1 MDVPISSTPPW
12 KPVAD
17 SGPGVSGVQ
26 GLPLRP
32 HPSPSRRQSLTTPQ
46 DGEAGSFCCWTKIPC
61 DSRPHPTKP
70 SAAGRNR
77 VLHVWSNN
85 NHIGEALSAQSHHAD
100 HLRRQVQAVRG
111 PWPEVSAR
119 LCPSSWAARSL
130 AIPSSLCCPTAVDHA
145 NLRRRRFTKAEF
157 EDLCFDYGIELV
169 EDTEDDERPIVNGVQ
184 EPPQLKIEIPANRYD
199 MLCFEGIAL
208 NLNIF
213 RGRIAPPNFRV
224 VEPKNEQQQVIKVLP
239 DTTKVR
245 PYVAGA
251 VLRNIKF
258 TQDRYDS
265 FIALQ
270 DKLHQNLARNRT
282 LVSMGTHDLDTV
294 QGPFT
299 YEALPPKDIE
309 FTPLNQT
316 KKMNAE
322 ELMTFY
328 ENDKHLGRFL
338 HIIRDAPVYPVIYD
352 ANRVVCSLPPI
363 INGEH
368 SKITLNTTNVFIEI
382 TATDL
387 TKLQIVTDMLV
398 TMFSMYCAEPFTV
411 EPVKIVSEHN
421 DLTRV
426 TPTLKPRVTH
436 AEVDYL
442 NSCTGL
448 NETPESLCK
457 LLTKMAYSSRPSDRD
472 ANLLEIAIPPTRA
485 DILHQ
490 CDIMEDLAVCYGFNK
505 LPRTAPTRS
514 ATVGAPL
521 MVNKLSDIVRVE
533 AAMAG
538 WSEVMP
544 LILCSHDENFA
555 WLNRKD
561 DGNTVVRLAN
571 PKTLEYQVVRT
582 SLLPGLLKTIRENKG
597 HSVPIKIFEVADVA
611 FKDESEERKARNER
625 HFAAAWC
632 GKSSGFEVVH
642 GLLDRVLLMLR
653 TAFLTHEEGL
663 TCGKSVDFEVKQNPS
678 KPDGYWIEELNEDT
692 FFPGHAAGVYLRLGG
707 KEARIGEFG
716 ILHPTVLEKFDL
728 R

>member
-1 MDVPISSTPPW
+1 MPTISVD
-12 KPVAD
+12 KYK
-17 SGPGVSGVQ
+17 
-26 GLPLRP
+26 L
-32 HPSPSRRQSLTTPQ
+32 
-46 DGEAGSFCCWTKIPC
+46 F
-61 DSRPHPTKP
+61 
-70 SAAGRNR
+70 
-77 VLHVWSNN
+77 
-85 NHIGEALSAQSHHAD
+85 EALGRKYS
-100 HLRRQVQAVRG
+100 R
-111 PWPEVSAR
+111 E
-119 LCPSSWAARSL
+119 
-130 AIPSSLCCPTAVDHA
+130 
-145 NLRRRRFTKAEF
+145 EF
-157 EDLCFDYGIELV
+157 EDLCFDYGIELD
-169 EDTEDDERPIVNGVQ
+169 EDTEDDERPIVDGKQ

-213 RGRIAPPNFRV
+213 LGRTQPPNFRLN
-224 VEPKNEQQQVIKVLP
+224 EPKDADQQVITVHP
-239 DTTKVR
+239 DTLKVR

-294 QGPFT
+294 KGPFT
-299 YEALPPKDIE
+299 YEALPPKDIK
-309 FTPLNQT
+309 FKPLNQT
-316 KKMNAE
+316 KEMNAE

-352 ANRVVCSLPPI
+352 ANRTVCSLPPI

-368 SKITLNTTNVFIEI
+368 SKITIDTTNVFIEI
-382 TATDL
+382 TATDM
-387 TKLQIVTDMLV
+387 TKLGIVTNMLV

-411 EPVKIVSEHN
+411 EPVKIVSDHN
-421 DLTRV
+421 NLTRV
-426 TPTLKPRVTH
+426 TPSLQPRETT

-448 NETPESLCK
+448 DKTPQELCD
-457 LLTKMAYSSRPSDRD
+457 LLTKMAYVSKPSSKD
-472 ANLLEIAIPPTRA
+472 ANLLEVAIPPTRA

-490 CDIMEDLAVCYGFNK
+490 CDIMEDLAVCYGYNN
-505 LPRTAPTRS
+505 LPRTKPNRS
-514 ATVGAPL
+514 ATVGGPL
-521 MVNKLSDIVRVE
+521 PINKLGDLVRSE

-571 PKTLEYQVVRT
+571 PKTLEYQVARS
-582 SLLPGLLKTIRENKG
+582 SLLPGLLKTIKENKG
-597 HSVPIKIFEVADVA
+597 HSVPMHIFEVADVV
-611 FKDESEERKARNER
+611 FKDEREERKARNER

-632 GKSSGFEVVH
+632 GKNSGFEAVH

-653 TAFLTHEEGL
+653 TSFLTEG
-663 TCGKSVDFEVKQNPS
+663 TDTPGT
-678 KPDGYWIEELNEDT
+678 PDGYWIEELNEET
-692 FFPGHAAGVYLRLGG
+692 FFPGHAAAVHLRIGG
-707 KEARIGEFG
+707 KAARIGEFG

-728 R
+728 RYAVSTLEINLEAFL

>member
-1 MDVPISSTPPW
+1 MPTISVD
-12 KPVAD
+12 KYKLFD
-17 SGPGVSGVQ
+17 
-26 GLPLRP
+26 
-32 HPSPSRRQSLTTPQ
+32 
-46 DGEAGSFCCWTKIPC
+46 
-61 DSRPHPTKP
+61 
-70 SAAGRNR
+70 
-77 VLHVWSNN
+77 
-85 NHIGEALSAQSHHAD
+85 ALGQK
-100 HLRRQVQAVRG
+100 
-111 PWPEVSAR
+111 
-119 LCPSSWAARSL
+119 
-130 AIPSSLCCPTAVDHA
+130 
-145 NLRRRRFTKAEF
+145 FTKAEF
-157 EDLCFDYGIELV
+157 EDLCFDYGIELD
-169 EDTEDDERPIVNGVQ
+169 EDTEEEERPVVDGVQ

-213 RGRIAPPNFRV
+213 RGRVVPPNFRV
-224 VEPKNEQQQVIKVLP
+224 VEPQDEQQQTITVLP
-239 DTTKVR
+239 ATTEVR
-245 PYVAGA
+245 PFVAGA

-258 TQDRYDS
+258 TPDRYDS

-282 LVSMGTHDLDTV
+282 LVSMGTHDLDTIK
-294 QGPFT
+294 GPFT
-299 YEALPPKDIE
+299 YEALRPKDIK
-309 FTPLNQT
+309 FKPLNQT
-316 KKMNAE
+316 KEMDGE

-328 ENDKHLGRFL
+328 DKDKHLGRFL

-387 TKLQIVTDMLV
+387 TKLQIVTDILV
-398 TMFSMYCAEPFTV
+398 TMFSAYCAEPFTV

-421 DLTRV
+421 NLTRV
-426 TPTLKPRVTH
+426 TPALKPRVVH
-436 AEVDYL
+436 VEVNYL

-448 NETPESLCK
+448 KETPESLCK
-457 LLTKMAYSSRPSDRD
+457 LLTKMAYVSQPSDRD
-472 ANLLEIAIPPTRA
+472 SNLLEVTIPLTRA

-505 LPRTAPTRS
+505 LPRTAPTRG

-521 MVNKLSDIVRVE
+521 MINKLSDIVRVE

-555 WLNRKD
+555 WLNRED
-561 DGNTVVRLAN
+561 DGKTAIRLAN

-597 HSVPIKIFEVADVA
+597 HSMPIKIFEVADVA

-625 HFAAAWC
+625 HFAAAWG

-642 GLLDRVLLMLR
+642 GLLDRILLMLR
-653 TAFLTHEEGL
+653 TAFVTHEEGL
-663 TCGKSVDFEVKQNPS
+663 TMNKDIDIEAKKNSA
-678 KPDGYWIEELNEDT
+678 KPDGYWIEELDEAT
-692 FFPGHAAGVYLRLGG
+692 FFAGHAAAVFLRLGG
-707 KEARIGEFG
+707 KERRIGEFG
-716 ILHPTVLEKFDL
+716 ILHPAVLEKFDL
-728 R
+728 RFVFPPLFKLGMAA

>member
-1 MDVPISSTPPW
+1 MPTISVD
-12 KPVAD
+12 KYK
-17 SGPGVSGVQ
+17 
-26 GLPLRP
+26 L
-32 HPSPSRRQSLTTPQ
+32 
-46 DGEAGSFCCWTKIPC
+46 F
-61 DSRPHPTKP
+61 
-70 SAAGRNR
+70 
-77 VLHVWSNN
+77 
-85 NHIGEALSAQSHHAD
+85 EALG
-100 HLRRQVQAVRG
+100 RKYTR
-111 PWPEVSAR
+111 E
-119 LCPSSWAARSL
+119 
-130 AIPSSLCCPTAVDHA
+130 
-145 NLRRRRFTKAEF
+145 EF
-157 EDLCFDYGIELV
+157 EDLCFDYGIELD
-169 EDTEDDERPIVNGVQ
+169 EDTEDDERPIVEGKQ

-213 RGRIAPPNFRV
+213 LGRTQPPNFRI
-224 VEPKNEQQQVIKVLP
+224 VEPKDAEQQVITVLP
-239 DTTKVR
+239 ETLKVR

-294 QGPFT
+294 KGPFT
-299 YEALPPKDIE
+299 YEALPPKDIK
-309 FTPLNQT
+309 FKPLNQT
-316 KKMNAE
+316 QEMNAE

-328 ENDKHLGRFL
+328 ETDKHLGRFL

-368 SKITLNTTNVFIEI
+368 SKITLNTTTVFIEI

-387 TKLQIVTDMLV
+387 TKLGIVTNMLV

-411 EPVKIVSEHN
+411 EPVKIVSDHN
-421 DLTRV
+421 NLTRV
-426 TPTLKPRVTH
+426 TPSLRPRETT
-436 AEVDYL
+436 AELHWPRQVPQ
-442 NSCTGL
+442 
-448 NETPESLCK
+448 ELCD
-457 LLTKMAYSSRPSDRD
+457 LLTKMAYVSKPSSKD
-472 ANLLEIAIPPTRA
+472 ANIIEVAIPPTRA

-490 CDIMEDLAVCYGFNK
+490 CDIMEDLAVCYGYNN
-505 LPRTAPTRS
+505 LPRTKPNRS
-514 ATVGAPL
+514 ATVGGPL
-521 MVNKLSDIVRVE
+521 PVNKLGDLVRME

-571 PKTLEYQVVRT
+571 PKTLEYQIARS

-597 HSVPIKIFEVADVA
+597 HSVPMRIFEVADVV
-611 FKDESEERKARNER
+611 FKDEREERKARNER

-632 GKSSGFEVVH
+632 GKTSGFEAVH

-653 TAFLTHEEGL
+653 TSFLTDG
-663 TCGKSVDFEVKQNPS
+663 TDTPGT
-678 KPDGYWIEELNEDT
+678 PDGYWIEELNEET
-692 FFPGHAAGVYLRLGG
+692 FFPGHAAAVHLRLGG

-728 R
+728 RYAVSTLEINLEAFL

>member
-1 MDVPISSTPPW
+1 M
-12 KPVAD
+12 
-17 SGPGVSGVQ
+17 
-26 GLPLRP
+26 
-32 HPSPSRRQSLTTPQ
+32 TTP
-46 DGEAGSFCCWTKIPC
+46 
-61 DSRPHPTKP
+61 H
-70 SAAGRNR
+70 
-77 VLHVWSNN
+77 
-85 NHIGEALSAQSHHAD
+85 
-100 HLRRQVQAVRG
+100 
-111 PWPEVSAR
+111 
-119 LCPSSWAARSL
+119 
-130 AIPSSLCCPTAVDHA
+130 
-145 NLRRRRFTKAEF
+145 RFTKAEF
-157 EDLCFDYGIELV
+157 EDLCFDYGIELD
-169 EDTEDDERPIVNGVQ
+169 EDTEEDERPVVNGVQ

-213 RGRIAPPNFRV
+213 RGRISPPNFRV
-224 VEPKNEQQQVIKVLP
+224 VAPKDEEQQTITVLP

-282 LVSMGTHDLDTV
+282 LVSMGTHDLDTIK
-294 QGPFT
+294 GPFT
-299 YEALPPKDIE
+299 YEALPPKDIK
-309 FTPLNQT
+309 FKPLNQT
-316 KKMNAE
+316 KEMDAE

-328 ENDKHLGRFL
+328 ENDRNLGRFL

-387 TKLQIVTDMLV
+387 TKLQVVTDMLV

-426 TPTLKPRVTH
+426 TPTLKPRITL

-448 NETPESLCK
+448 DESPEVLCK
-457 LLTKMAYSSRPSDRD
+457 LLTKMAYVSRPSDRD
-472 ANLLEIAIPPTRA
+472 SNLLEIAIPPTRA

-521 MVNKLSDIVRVE
+521 MVNKLGDIVRVE

-561 DGNTVVRLAN
+561 DGTTAIRLAN

-611 FKDESEERKARNER
+611 FKDESEERKARNQR

-663 TCGKSVDFEVKQNPS
+663 AGKSVDFEVRQNPA

-692 FFPGHAAGVYLRLGG
+692 FFAGHAAAVHLRLGG
-707 KEARIGEFG
+707 QERRIGEFG
-716 ILHPTVLEKFDL
+716 ILHPTVLEKFDIRYVSL
-728 R
+728 APLMTILNSLLTFSLQIPRQHPGG

>member
-1 MDVPISSTPPW
+1 MPTISVD
-12 KPVAD
+12 KYK
-17 SGPGVSGVQ
+17 
-26 GLPLRP
+26 L
-32 HPSPSRRQSLTTPQ
+32 
-46 DGEAGSFCCWTKIPC
+46 F
-61 DSRPHPTKP
+61 
-70 SAAGRNR
+70 
-77 VLHVWSNN
+77 
-85 NHIGEALSAQSHHAD
+85 EALG
-100 HLRRQVQAVRG
+100 RKYTR
-111 PWPEVSAR
+111 E
-119 LCPSSWAARSL
+119 
-130 AIPSSLCCPTAVDHA
+130 
-145 NLRRRRFTKAEF
+145 EF
-157 EDLCFDYGIELV
+157 EDLCFDYGIELD
-169 EDTEDDERPIVNGVQ
+169 EDTEDDERPIVDGKQ

-213 RGRIAPPNFRV
+213 LGRTQPIKFRV
-224 VEPKNEQQQVIKVLP
+224 VEPKDADQQVITVHP
-239 DTTKVR
+239 DTLKVR

-265 FIALQ
+265 FISLQ

-282 LVSMGTHDLDTV
+282 LVSMGTHDFDTV
-294 QGPFT
+294 KGPFT
-299 YEALPPKDIE
+299 YEALPPKDIK
-309 FTPLNQT
+309 FKPLNQT
-316 KKMNAE
+316 KEMNAE
-322 ELMTFY
+322 ELMAFY

-352 ANRVVCSLPPI
+352 ANRIVCSLPPI

-368 SKITLNTTNVFIEI
+368 SKITLDTSTVFIEI
-382 TATDL
+382 TATDM
-387 TKLQIVTDMLV
+387 TKLGIVTNMLV

-411 EPVKIVSEHN
+411 EPVKIVSDHN
-421 DLTRV
+421 NLSRV
-426 TPTLKPRVTH
+426 TPSLRPRETT

-448 NETPESLCK
+448 DKTPQELCD
-457 LLTKMAYSSRPSDRD
+457 LLTKMAYVSKPSSTD
-472 ANLLEIAIPPTRA
+472 ANLLEVAIPPTRA

-490 CDIMEDLAVCYGFNK
+490 CDIMEDLAVCYGYNN
-505 LPRTAPTRS
+505 LPRTKPNRS
-514 ATVGAPL
+514 ATVGGPL
-521 MVNKLSDIVRVE
+521 PINKLSDLVRME

-571 PKTLEYQVVRT
+571 PKTLEYQVARS
-582 SLLPGLLKTIRENKG
+582 SLLPGLLKTIKENKG
-597 HSVPIKIFEVADVA
+597 HSVPMRIFEVADVV
-611 FKDESEERKARNER
+611 FKDEREERKARNER

-632 GKSSGFEVVH
+632 GKTSGFEAVH

-653 TAFLTHEEGL
+653 TAFLTDG
-663 TCGKSVDFEVKQNPS
+663 TDTPGN
-678 KPDGYWIEELNEDT
+678 PDGYWIEELNEDT
-692 FFPGHAAGVYLRLGG
+692 FFPGHAAAVHLRLGG

-728 R
+728 RYAVSTLEINLEAFL